1 MRLDLLPYPG
11 FSGGPRIDVQGQ
23 ILGINTS
30 GPRRSVLTIPVST
43 VDQVV
48 MQLLQKGRVS
58 RGYLGAGFQSVQLPQ
73 AVQQTLADKR
83 DVGLLIITLAPDGPA
98 ERAGLLIGDIVLAMG
113 GKVLTDPADL
123 QATLDPESVGKTVR
137 AEILQ
142 GGKAN

>member
-1 MRLDLLPYPG
+1 MRRDLLPYPG
-11 FSGGPRIDVQGQ
+11 FSGGPLIDVQGQ

-48 MQLLQKGRVS
+48 KQLLQRGRVS

-98 ERAGLLIGDIVLAMG
+98 ERAGLLIGDIVLAMD
-113 GKVLTDPADL
+113 GKVLTDPAGP
-123 QATLDPESVGKTVR
+123 ASHT
-137 AEILQ
+137 
-142 GGKAN
+142 